1 MVFPVGRLEGRFA
14 NLVWDVGGQLE
25 SASVARSVVTVIE
38 RRPAV
43 ATDGRV
49 TGRASLREDGS
60 TFVTDHRTVAGGNGS
75 RLSLG
80 HPDITSLEPSI
91 HTFSDSNLHA
101 PESTFASFTTTGF
114 LRVGREH
121 LLMTLDPVHFD
132 GIARLARRID
142 PGTDERDRRAFAET
156 VWEEFLDP
164 LLDDGR
170 RVLEPVDEQA
180 RRLVDCEAVALR
192 DREFPTEHGLD
203 AGTINP
209 TTFKNGLVIDIAQA
223 AMSATPSDL
232 DLHRSRT
239 TVMTVHSNDETMT
252 VDETWG
258 TFDGGYSR
266 SRAVKIPPLPRFAE
280 GVVHALALYLAESTH
295 ARDHADTVSDLL
307 VLDGPLYPRGL
318 LRWADQHPDLA
329 DFLLDDPRP
338 TTVLENYVRLV
349 ETFVD
354 RDVPLVGFVKN
365 PATRVVTRALKD
377 DRGIDVSVP
386 WADDSALFTRLLERG
401 EFVDDVDGERWERD
415 TSALTYTNWFLSRG
429 GVDRPLS
436 AEGDALGVDRRLE
449 RSAYEVTFFVVYDP
463 RDDLLYRIEAPYA
476 FTKDPETRERLTMQ
490 LLQDVAV
497 AHGPPTI
504 VEKADELARISNA
517 EKASL
522 RETLET
528 QFDTVQDRT
537 YDDHRWDE
545 QPY

>member
-1 MVFPVGRLEGRFA
+1 
-14 NLVWDVGGQLE
+14 
-25 SASVARSVVTVIE
+25 
-38 RRPAV
+38 
-43 ATDGRV
+43 
-49 TGRASLREDGS
+49 
-60 TFVTDHRTVAGGNGS
+60 
-75 RLSLG
+75 
-80 HPDITSLEPSI
+80 
-91 HTFSDSNLHA
+91 
-101 PESTFASFTTTGF
+101 
-114 LRVGREH
+114 
-121 LLMTLDPVHFD
+121 MTLDPVHFD
-132 GIARLARRID
+132 GIARLAGRID
-142 PGTDERDRRAFAET
+142 HGTDERDRRAFAET
-156 VWEEFLDP
+156 VWAEFLDP
-164 LLDDGR
+164 LVHDGR
-170 RVLEPVDEQA
+170 TVLEPVDERA
-180 RRLVDCEAVALR
+180 RRLVDCEAVAL
-192 DREFPTEHGLD
+192 DDPAFPTEHGLD

-223 AMSATPSDL
+223 AMSTTPSDL

-258 TFDGGYSR
+258 KFDEGYSR

-295 ARDHADTVSDLL
+295 ARDHAETVSDLL

-365 PATRVVTRALKD
+365 PATRVLTRTLKAK
-377 DRGIDVSVP
+377 RDVDLSVP
-386 WADDSALFTRLLERG
+386 WSDDSALFTRLLERG
-401 EFVDDVDGERWERD
+401 EYVDDVDGDRWERD
-415 TSALTYTNWFLSRG
+415 TSALTYTNWFRSRG
-429 GVDRPLS
+429 GVDHPLS
-436 AEGDALGVDRRLE
+436 AEGDALGVERHLE
-449 RSAYEVTFFVVYDP
+449 HEAYEVTFFVVYDP

-490 LLQDVAV
+490 LLQDVAI

-504 VEKADELARISNA
+504 VAKADELARISNA

-522 RETLET
+522 RETLEER
-528 QFDTVQDRT
+528 FDATQDRT

-545 QPY
+545 QSY